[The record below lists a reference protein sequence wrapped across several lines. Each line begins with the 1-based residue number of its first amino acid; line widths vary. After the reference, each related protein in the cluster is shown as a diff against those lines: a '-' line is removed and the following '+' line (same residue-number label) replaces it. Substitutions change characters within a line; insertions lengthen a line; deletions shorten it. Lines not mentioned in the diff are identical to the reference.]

1 MFRFLLPVCFA
12 FSMVLGGTL
21 ADNATI
27 PVVIWHGMG
36 EFLYKKS
43 CIRNKEN
50 EFIVQVTRISDCETA
65 SYKHH

>member
-43 CIRNKEN
+43 CMS
-50 EFIVQVTRISDCETA
+50 Q
-65 SYKHH
+65 